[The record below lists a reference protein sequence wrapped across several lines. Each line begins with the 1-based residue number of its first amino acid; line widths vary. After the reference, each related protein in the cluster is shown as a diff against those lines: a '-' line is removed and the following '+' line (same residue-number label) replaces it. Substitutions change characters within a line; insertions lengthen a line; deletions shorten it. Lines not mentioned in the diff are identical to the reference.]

1 MDKIASFFGR
11 LYGWP
16 LRRIIGLIVVVVIVW
31 GLLAVGADKIGK
43 SALWRW
49 LNRGIAVFFVA
60 VILTMTYTSRG
71 TPSATVT
78 WGFLQKWEAARQ
90 NKELYREMLMN
101 VLLFVPYGMAMPF
114 ALLNPRR
121 KRRNWPAIIVAVWLG
136 IIFSAF
142 IECLQMI
149 YSRGHTEVEDLIC
162 NSIGTAVGAG
172 AFLIWI
178 VSAAIRRIKSRSA
191 TSSERPSV
199 PQQISYGS

>member
-16 LRRIIGLIVVVVIVW
+16 LRRIIGLIVVVVIIW
-31 GLLAVGADKIGK
+31 GLLAALADKFGK

-60 VILTMTYTSRG
+60 VILAMTYTSRG
-71 TPSATVT
+71 TPAATVT
-78 WGFLQKWEAARQ
+78 WGFLGKWEAARKQ
-90 NKELYREMLMN
+90 PELYREMLMN

-121 KRRNWPAIIVAVWLG
+121 KRRSWPMIIVAVWLG
-136 IIFSAF
+136 ILFSAF
-142 IECLQMI
+142 IECLQLV
-149 YSRGHTEVEDLIC
+149 YSRGHAEVEDLIC
-162 NSIGTAVGAG
+162 NSIGTAVGAV

-178 VSAAIRRIKSRSA
+178 VSAAIRRIKSRTV
-191 TSSERPSV
+191 TSSERRST
-199 PQQISYGS
+199 PQQLSYGS